1 MPSPSTRR
9 RIEFGVPDDDRRPL
23 LRVWLDGDWN
33 GDLLFPS
40 TGARSAFVE
49 ALTSG
54 AISVVKR
61 PIPLT
66 DVCTE
71 LGFAPANSPAPGE
84 VKSKHMD

>member
-1 MPSPSTRR
+1 MPSPGTRR
-9 RIEFGVPDDDRRPL
+9 RIEFGVPDDGRRLL
-23 LRVWLDGDWN
+23 LRVSLDGDWN

-40 TGARSAFVE
+40 TDARSAFLD

-71 LGFAPANSPAPGE
+71 LETHRPPHPPGE
-84 VKSKHMD
+84 VQDKHFD